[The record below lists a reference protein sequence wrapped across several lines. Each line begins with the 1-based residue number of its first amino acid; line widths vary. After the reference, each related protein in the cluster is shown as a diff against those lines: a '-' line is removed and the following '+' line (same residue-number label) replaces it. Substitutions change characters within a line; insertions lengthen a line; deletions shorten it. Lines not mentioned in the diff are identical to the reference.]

1 MYVTLADFM
10 LYGKYTTKTHF
21 IHSMFVKKRR
31 LEWICRAE
39 CLFYKEAS
47 CSDTVASSGFT
58 STSMAI
64 FCSFWSKFSK
74 N

>member
-31 LEWICRAE
+31 LGWICRAE
-39 CLFYKEAS
+39 CLFLKYRKLFGYRSYFGIDINE
-47 CSDTVASSGFT
+47 T
-58 STSMAI
+58 SN
-64 FCSFWSKFSK
+64 FLQFLK
-74 N
+74 

>member
-39 CLFYKEAS
+39 SLFYKEAS
-47 CSDTVASSGFT
+47 
-58 STSMAI
+58 
-64 FCSFWSKFSK
+64 
-74 N
+74 